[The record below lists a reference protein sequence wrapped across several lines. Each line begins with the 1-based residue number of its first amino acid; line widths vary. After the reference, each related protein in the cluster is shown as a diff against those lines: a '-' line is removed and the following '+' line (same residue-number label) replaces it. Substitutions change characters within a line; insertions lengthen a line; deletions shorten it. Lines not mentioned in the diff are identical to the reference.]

1 MIKFKNTDYRLLVLP
16 EFELWYVK
24 DFFINDEQTRPC
36 FGLNIGWLF
45 WELFVMIK
53 L

>member
-1 MIKFKNTDYRLLVLP
+1 MIKFKTTDYRLLILP
-16 EFELWYVK
+16 QLELWYVK
-24 DFFINDEQTRPC
+24 DFFVNGEQTRPC
-36 FGLNIGWLF
+36 VGFNIGWIF